1 MAYKDKLDPTIDGF
15 QELWNSMQNPTIE
28 RLIAGIQSKRTKPEH
43 ILKLTRELRDSHS
56 ILDSELYRLGTFAQ
70 DYNSLWATNQT
81 YDFGT
86 TGQLQKKTQSQA
98 KRWRDLCKM
107 TAPRYRATL
116 KDASEPQSLYDA
128 TYLNHRP
135 YEQDLWGPA
144 SYGTLITDLYDELCV
159 IVDHLDEGKRLCE
172 DVLEKE
178 ELIDNDPDWKEE
190 LYDTQYRVAEEDLR
204 EDIEK
209 HYHDNLVDTD
219 NPMYQKMM
227 TYPSERDFKSGEF
240 HKRNKR
246 QFYAHV
252 ITMSTLKMQENQV
265 NPTEN
270 LLWGDNFEKIKLVRF
285 AVIHADQLLKAK
297 PGGKFDSDSIVE
309 MLKWCDVQ
317 PSTKRH
323 KDNEHILFNYI
334 VQNYNGIHRW
344 PAWSNVF
351 EINKVV
357 KASIQD
363 TIAYSTRFER
373 RINQLKVDQKNTY
386 DKDELTGKLKG

>member
-1 MAYKDKLDPTIDGF
+1 MAYKDKIDPTIDGF
-15 QELWNSMQNPTIE
+15 HELWDSMQNPTIE
-28 RLIAGIQSKRTKPEH
+28 RLIASIQSKRTSPEQ
-43 ILKLTRELRDSHS
+43 ILKLTRDLRESHS
-56 ILDSELYRLGTFAQ
+56 LLDSELYRLGTFAK

-98 KRWRDLCKM
+98 KRWRDLCKI
-107 TAPRYRATL
+107 TAPRYHATPN
-116 KDASEPQSLYDA
+116 DASEPQSLYDA

-135 YEQDLWGPA
+135 YEPDLWGPA
-144 SYGTLITDLYDELCV
+144 SYGTLITDLYEELRV

-172 DVLEKE
+172 DVLDQE
-178 ELIDNDPDWKEE
+178 EQINKDPDWKEE

-204 EDIEK
+204 DDIEK
-209 HYHDNLVDTD
+209 HYHDNHVNTD

-246 QFYAHV
+246 QFNDHV
-252 ITMSTLKMQENQV
+252 ITMSTLKMQENQIT
-265 NPTEN
+265 PIEN
-270 LLWGDNFEKIKLVRF
+270 QLWGDKFDKIKLVRF
-285 AVIHADQLLKAK
+285 AIKHADQLLKVK

-309 MLKWCDVQ
+309 MMKWCDVKT
-317 PSTKRH
+317 SSKRH
-323 KDNEHILFNYI
+323 KDNEHVLFNHIMMSY
-334 VQNYNGIHRW
+334 QGDHPW

-351 EINKVV
+351 EINKMV
-357 KASIQD
+357 KNSIQD

-373 RINQLKVDQKNTY
+373 RLNKLMVELKHSQ
-386 DKDELTGKLKG
+386 DKAE

>member
-15 QELWNSMQNPTIE
+15 QELWDSMQNPTIE
-28 RLIAGIQSKRTKPEH
+28 RLIAGIQSKRTKPEQ
-43 ILKLTRELRDSHS
+43 ILKLTQELRESHS

-98 KRWRDLCKM
+98 KRWRDLCKI
-107 TAPRYRATL
+107 TAPRYRATP

-135 YEQDLWGPA
+135 YEPDLWGPA
-144 SYGTLITDLYDELCV
+144 SYGTLITDLYEELCV

-172 DVLEKE
+172 DVLEQE
-178 ELIDNDPDWKEE
+178 EQINKDPDWKEE
-190 LYDTQYRVAEEDLR
+190 LYDTQDRVAEEDLR
-204 EDIEK
+204 DDIEK
-209 HYHDNLVDTD
+209 HYHDNRVDTD

-246 QFYAHV
+246 QFNDHV
-252 ITMSTLKMQENQV
+252 ITMSTLKMQENQIT
-265 NPTEN
+265 PIEN
-270 LLWGDNFEKIKLVRF
+270 QLWGDKFDKIKQVRF
-285 AVIHADQLLKAK
+285 AIKYADQLLKVK

-309 MLKWCDVQ
+309 MMKWCDVKI
-317 PSTKRH
+317 STKRH
-323 KDNEHILFNYI
+323 KDNEHVLFNYI
-334 VQNYNGIHRW
+334 MMNYQGEHPW

-357 KASIQD
+357 KSSIQD

-373 RINQLKVDQKNTY
+373 RLNQLMVELKHSQ
-386 DKDELTGKLKG
+386 DKAE

>member
-15 QELWNSMQNPTIE
+15 QELWDSMQNPTIE
-28 RLIAGIQSKRTKPEH
+28 RLIAGIQSKRTKPEQ
-43 ILKLTRELRDSHS
+43 ILKLTQELRESHS

-86 TGQLQKKTQSQA
+86 TEQLQKKTQSQA
-98 KRWRDLCKM
+98 KRWRDLCKI
-107 TAPRYRATL
+107 TAPRYRATP

-135 YEQDLWGPA
+135 YEPDLWGPA
-144 SYGTLITDLYDELCV
+144 SYGTLITDLYEELCV

-172 DVLEKE
+172 DVLEQE
-178 ELIDNDPDWKEE
+178 EQINKDPDWKEE

-204 EDIEK
+204 DDIEK
-209 HYHDNLVDTD
+209 HYHDNRVDTD

-246 QFYAHV
+246 QFNDHV
-252 ITMSTLKMQENQV
+252 ITMSTLKMQENQIT
-265 NPTEN
+265 PIEN
-270 LLWGDNFEKIKLVRF
+270 QLWGDKFDKIKQVRF
-285 AVIHADQLLKAK
+285 AIKYADQLLKVK

-309 MLKWCDVQ
+309 MMKWCDVKI
-317 PSTKRH
+317 STKRH
-323 KDNEHILFNYI
+323 KDNEHVLFNYI
-334 VQNYNGIHRW
+334 MMNYQGEHPW

-357 KASIQD
+357 KSSIQD
-363 TIAYSTRFER
+363 TIAYSTRFKR
-373 RINQLKVDQKNTY
+373 RLNQLMVELKHSQ
-386 DKDELTGKLKG
+386 DKAE